1 MGIGVLSNGF
11 KVEMRT
17 KYKNGSTLKHWIT
30 IKSNLKWNQQKQNGI
45 KDIIKNEIEIWIG
58 IKIEIR
64 N

>member
-1 MGIGVLSNGF
+1 
-11 KVEMRT
+11 MRT

-45 KDIIKNEIEIWIG
+45 KDVIKNEIEIWIG